1 MLQSID
7 HHYLRLANRFERFEA
22 LDPAAMHRRE
32 LARML
37 QQERRARW
45 LARGVRLRNWITK
58 WSLQRRTTGQV
69 GPEVEEC
76 RSC

>member
-7 HHYLRLANRFERFEA
+7 HYYLRLAGRFEHFES

-32 LARML
+32 LVRML
-37 QQERRARW
+37 RQERRDRW
-45 LARGVRLRNWITK
+45 SGRGLRLRDWITR
-58 WSLQRRTTGQV
+58 WSLQRKTTAQV
-69 GPEVEEC
+69 ELEVEEC

>member
-7 HHYLRLANRFERFEA
+7 HHYLRLAGRFERFEA

-37 QQERRARW
+37 RQERRAHWSARRLWLRDWITRW
-45 LARGVRLRNWITK
+45 L
-58 WSLQRRTTGQV
+58 LQRRTTAQDELKV
-69 GPEVEEC
+69 DKC
-76 RSC
+76 RFC

>member
-7 HHYLRLANRFERFEA
+7 HHYLRLAGRFDSYEA

-32 LARML
+32 WVRML
-37 QQERRARW
+37 RQERKARW
-45 LARGVRLRNWITK
+45 LARGVRLRDWITG
-58 WSLQRRTTGQV
+58 WWLQRRATAQDELG
-69 GPEVEEC
+69 VEEC

>member
-7 HHYLRLANRFERFEA
+7 HHYLRMAGRFESVDG

-32 LARML
+32 LVRML
-37 QQERRARW
+37 RQERRARW
-45 LARGVRLRNWITK
+45 SARRLRLREWITM
-58 WSLQRRTTGQV
+58 WSLQRKTTAPV
-69 GPEVEEC
+69 ELEVEEC

>member
-7 HHYLRLANRFERFEA
+7 HHYLRMAGRFESVDG

-32 LARML
+32 LVRML
-37 QQERRARW
+37 RQERRARW
-45 LARGVRLRNWITK
+45 SARGVRLRDWITR
-58 WSLQRRTTGQV
+58 WSFQRRTTAQDEL
-69 GPEVEEC
+69 EVEEC

>member
-7 HHYLRLANRFERFEA
+7 HHYLRLAGRFERFDA

-32 LARML
+32 LVRML
-37 QQERRARW
+37 RQERRARW
-45 LARGVRLRNWITK
+45 LARGVRLRDWITM
-58 WSLQRRTTGQV
+58 WSLQRKTTAPV
-69 GPEVEEC
+69 ELEVEEC

>member
-7 HHYLRLANRFERFEA
+7 HHYLRLAGRFEHFEV

-32 LARML
+32 LARL
-37 QQERRARW
+37 LRQERRALW
-45 LARGVRLRNWITK
+45 TARGVRLRDWLIS
-58 WSLQRRTTGQV
+58 WSLQRRTAAQV
-69 GPEVEEC
+69 ELEVEEC

>member
-7 HHYLRLANRFERFEA
+7 HHYLRLAGRFERSEA

-37 QQERRARW
+37 RQERRARW
-45 LARGVRLRNWITK
+45 LARRLRLRDWIIS
-58 WSLQRRTTGQV
+58 WSLQQRKTAQV
-69 GPEVEEC
+69 ELEVKRC

>member
-7 HHYLRLANRFERFEA
+7 HHYLRLAGRFDTFEA

-32 LARML
+32 WVRLLR
-37 QQERRARW
+37 QERRACW
-45 LARGVRLRNWITK
+45 LARGVRLRDWITR
-58 WSLQRRTTGQV
+58 WSLQRKTTTQD
-69 GPEVEEC
+69 ELEAEEC

>member
-7 HHYLRLANRFERFEA
+7 HYYLRLAGRFEHFEV

-32 LARML
+32 LVRML
-37 QQERRARW
+37 RQERRARW
-45 LARGVRLRNWITK
+45 LARRLRLRDWLIS
-58 WSLQRRTTGQV
+58 WSLQRRTAAQV
-69 GPEVEEC
+69 ELEVEEC